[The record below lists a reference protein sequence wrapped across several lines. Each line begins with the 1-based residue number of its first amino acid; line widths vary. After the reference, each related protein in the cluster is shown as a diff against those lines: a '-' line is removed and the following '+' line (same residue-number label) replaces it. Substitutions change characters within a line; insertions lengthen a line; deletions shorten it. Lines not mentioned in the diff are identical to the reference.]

1 MNQTEIDTQLR
12 PKPEKWHPMQEKQ
25 KLKIPW
31 TGQLYFVS
39 VRFPQSYRENFRKV
53 ASIRAHQCGKTIKRN
68 HYFES
73 LALRWVFAFRWFRRK
88 TRTCFIQD
96 ILQGSWTQF
105 YEFINILIFMYIHLT
120 SLALRTA
127 QHSMVDSISSLLIT
141 LHNLNILAF
150 LTPRYIPGSSP
161 QSFYLNHIVKIF
173 AK

>member
-1 MNQTEIDTQLR
+1 
-12 PKPEKWHPMQEKQ
+12 MQGKQ
-25 KLKIPW
+25 KLKISW

-53 ASIRAHQCGKTIKRN
+53 ASIRAHQLGKTIKRN

-73 LALRWVFAFRWFRRK
+73 LALRWVFAFRSFRRK
-88 TRTCFIQD
+88 TRTCFIQN

-105 YEFINILIFMYIHLT
+105 YEFINILIFIYVHLT

-127 QHSMVDSISSLLIT
+127 QHSMVDSSFTLLIP
-141 LHNLNILAF
+141 LLNLNILAY
-150 LTPRYIPGSSP
+150 LIPRYIPGSTP
-161 QSFYLNHIVKIF
+161 RGFYLNHIVKMF